1 MAIPLTALDA
11 PQDAAESLLDAAE
24 AQFSENGFHG
34 TTTRAIAAG
43 AGVNAALLHYYFG
56 SKEQL
61 FETVVERRAAEIN
74 SRRRAL
80 LAGLLAHTAAPSL
93 EALLE
98 AFLRPTIEFGHD
110 TTRDGQR
117 YARLLVHVAAGT
129 DERSR
134 RLTAQNYNGIAQEF
148 IVLFVHAVPGLA
160 QKDAVR
166 GYLFAV
172 SMALSLMGRTGRA
185 TDLSMGACRDD
196 DVNQAIEEAKIFA
209 AAGIRALAARRTD
222 G

>member
-1 MAIPLTALDA
+1 MASPLISLNA

-61 FETVVERRAAEIN
+61 FETVVERRAGEIN
-74 SRRRAL
+74 GRRRAL
-80 LAGLLAHTAAPSL
+80 LGELLAQTAAPSL

-148 IVLFVHAVPGLA
+148 IALFTGAVPGLA

-172 SMALSLMGRTGRA
+172 SIALSLMGRTGRA
-185 TDLSMGACRDD
+185 TDLSAGACRDD

-209 AAGIRALAARRTD
+209 AAGIRALAARRGD
-222 G
+222 D

>member
-1 MAIPLTALDA
+1 MTALDS
-11 PQDAAESLLDAAE
+11 PQEAAESLLDAAE

-61 FETVVERRAAEIN
+61 FATVVERRAAEIN
-74 SRRRAL
+74 ARRRAL
-80 LAGLLAHTAAPSL
+80 LADLLARNPALSL
-93 EALLE
+93 ETLLE

-134 RLTAQNYNGIAQEF
+134 RLTAQNYNAIAQEF
-148 IVLFVHAVPGLA
+148 IARFVDAVPGLTHRE
-160 QKDAVR
+160 AVR

-172 SMALSLMGRTGRA
+172 SIALSLMGRTGRA
-185 TDLSMGACRDD
+185 GDLSDGACRDD
-196 DVNQAIEEAKIFA
+196 DVDQAIEEAKIFA
-209 AAGIRALAARRTD
+209 AAGIRALATRRYDT
-222 G
+222 

>member
-1 MAIPLTALDA
+1 MPTSAAVLDT

-34 TTTRAIAAG
+34 TTTRGIAAA

-61 FETVVERRAAEIN
+61 FATVVERRAAEIN
-74 SRRRAL
+74 GRRRAL
-80 LAGLLAHTAAPSL
+80 LAALLAETPTPSL
-93 EALLE
+93 AALLA

-148 IVLFVHAVPGLA
+148 ITLFCAAVPGLA
-160 QKDAVR
+160 RKDAVR

-172 SMALSLMGRTGRA
+172 SIALSLMGRTGRA
-185 TDLSMGACRDD
+185 GDLSEGACHDE
-196 DVNQAIEEAKIFA
+196 DVDAAIEEATVFA
-209 AAGIRALAARRTD
+209 AAGIRALAAHRKD
-222 G
+222 N

>member
-1 MAIPLTALDA
+1 MASTLTTLDS

-24 AQFSENGFHG
+24 AEFSENGFHG

-61 FETVVERRAAEIN
+61 FARVVERRAAEIN
-74 SRRRAL
+74 GRRRAL
-80 LAGLLAHTAAPSL
+80 LADLEALTTAPSL

-110 TTRDGQR
+110 STRDGQR
-117 YARLLVHVAAGT
+117 YARLLVYVAAGT

-134 RLTAQNYNGIAQEF
+134 RLTAQNYNDIAQVF
-148 IVLFVHAVPGLA
+148 IARFVDAVPGLA

-172 SMALSLMGRTGRA
+172 SIALSLMGRTGRA
-185 TDLSMGACRDD
+185 GDLSEGACHDD

-209 AAGIRALAARRTD
+209 AAGIRALAMRPKD
-222 G
+222 D

>member
-1 MAIPLTALDA
+1 MASTLTALDA
-11 PQDAAESLLDAAE
+11 PQDAAECLLDAAE

-61 FETVVERRAAEIN
+61 FETVVERRAGEIN
-74 SRRRAL
+74 GRRRAL
-80 LAGLLAHTAAPSL
+80 LGELLAQTSAPSL

-148 IVLFVHAVPGLA
+148 IALFTGAVPGLA

-172 SMALSLMGRTGRA
+172 SIALSLMGRTGRA
-185 TDLSMGACRDD
+185 TDLSAGACRDD

-209 AAGIRALAARRTD
+209 AAGIRALAARQRD
-222 G
+222 D

>member
-1 MAIPLTALDA
+1 MPSPVTQLGTL
-11 PQDAAESLLDAAE
+11 QDAAESLLDAAE

-74 SRRRAL
+74 GRRRAL
-80 LAGLLAHTAAPSL
+80 LRVLLAKTPKPLL
-93 EALLE
+93 EDLLE

-134 RLTAQNYNGIAQEF
+134 RLTAQNYNAIAREF
-148 IVLFVHAVPGLA
+148 IALFVDAVPGLDP
-160 QKDAVR
+160 KDAVR

-172 SMALSLMGRTGRA
+172 SIALSLMGRTGRA
-185 TDLSMGACRDD
+185 TDLSEGACRDD
-196 DVNQAIEEAKIFA
+196 DVDLAIEEAKIFA
-209 AAGIRALAARRTD
+209 GAGIRALAARRHY

>member
-1 MAIPLTALDA
+1 MASTLTNIDS
-11 PQDAAESLLDAAE
+11 PHDAAESLLDAAE
-24 AQFSENGFHG
+24 AEFSENGFHG

-61 FETVVERRAAEIN
+61 FARVVERRAAEIN
-74 SRRRAL
+74 GRRRAL
-80 LAGLLAHTAAPSL
+80 LSELLAQTAAPTL

-110 TTRDGQR
+110 ATRDGQR

-134 RLTAQNYNGIAQEF
+134 RLTAQNYNDIAQEF
-148 IVLFVHAVPGLA
+148 IARFVDAVPKLE

-166 GYLFAV
+166 GYLFTV
-172 SMALSLMGRTGRA
+172 SIALSLMGRTGRA
-185 TDLSMGACRDD
+185 GDLSDGACHDD

-209 AAGIRALAARRTD
+209 AAGIRALATRRKD
-222 G
+222 D